1 MFTLVG
7 GGLKNIDQTRR
18 PTSSLIPPQASWL
31 KAAVAGFDADENC
44 VVTSDG
50 KRIGYDY
57 LIVALGMQLNYSK
70 VCYKKVLCK

>member
-18 PTSSLIPPQASWL
+18 PTSSLIPSQASWL
-31 KAAVAGFDADENC
+31 KAAVAGFNPDENC

-57 LIVALGMQLNYSK
+57 LIVGLGLQLNYGK